1 MEIRVGKFLKEINST
16 KQIDVSGSTT
26 PGFTNIEVKIKEPCS
41 ILSPV
46 IIISNAV
53 YDPEW
58 NYCYIYLWK
67 RFYFMHDATIQPGQ
81 RWEVQLGVDVLATWK
96 SYILNATAYV
106 ARSASNWSNY
116 IPDSTWSHN
125 SNILHSS
132 QEIDVGLGTDTMPGG
147 VYLLFTTSGEGG
159 SVAGV
164 PSQSVYAVSTG
175 TLVSFMQKIFSNNM
189 YQDITAGLQDPD
201 QQILAK
207 LSFNPFQ
214 YVTRCIW
221 FPLTMNDFTGDT
233 STVKFGWW
241 DSQIGATYL
250 TSFFKKLTFS
260 FTLGSYNSWKDRA
273 PDWTQNE
280 LYVPGF
286 PAMQLPCNVQ
296 GQNLTGT
303 IYIDYATGDA
313 SLKIMSGSNLVQMSS
328 GKIGCDVQLS
338 SLYKDYVQSFSTAGG
353 AITTGIKSA
362 VGGIGGLISGV
373 RDVLTGNGTLRDI
386 ISNVGK
392 VADSAVKGA
401 QAGMAPTMSTLGA
414 NGSRAL
420 IYNEHKAILTTT
432 TFGQLSDNHERLG
445 GMCCQTLQLSTLSG
459 YTEVVN
465 PKIDAPCSSG
475 ETSMINAFMSG
486 GFYIE

>member
-16 KQIDVSGSTT
+16 KRLDVSSGTT
-26 PGFTNIEVKIKEPCS
+26 PGFTNIEVQLKEPSS
-41 ILSPV
+41 ILSP
-46 IIISNAV
+46 IIRIEDSV

-58 NYCYIYLWK
+58 NYCYIYIWN
-67 RFYFMHDATIQPGQ
+67 RFYFLHDATIVPGGI
-81 RWEVQLGVDVLATWK
+81 WEVQLGVDVLATWK
-96 SYILNATAYV
+96 DYILDSTAYV

-125 SNILHSS
+125 SNILHVS
-132 QEIDVGLGTDTMPGG
+132 QNINVGLSTPGY
-147 VYLLFTTSGEGG
+147 YLLFTTSYEGG
-159 SVAGV
+159 TVSGV
-164 PSQSVYAVSTG
+164 PAQSVYVVGTSTLQQLC
-175 TLVSFMQKIFSNNM
+175 TQVFSNNFYDSIM
-189 YQDITAGLQDPD
+189 SSVTDPD
-201 QQILAK
+201 LYLSSK

-214 YVTRCIW
+214 YVNKCMW
-221 FPLTMNDFTGDT
+221 FPIDYQDFAGLEPV
-233 STVKFGWW
+233 SIKLGWW
-241 DSQIGATYL
+241 DSGVNAKQL
-250 TSFFKKLTFS
+250 TGFYKTNTFS

-296 GQNLTGT
+296 GQTLTGT
-303 IYIDYATGDA
+303 IHIDYATGEG
-313 SLKIMSGSNLVQMSS
+313 SLKIMSGNNLVQMAS

-338 SLYKDYVQSFSTAGG
+338 SLYRDYVQSFSTAGG

-362 VGGIGGLISGV
+362 IGGIGGLLSGIKEV
-373 RDVLTGNGTLRDI
+373 FTGDTTLRDLL
-386 ISNVGK
+386 SNAGTI
-392 VADSAVKGA
+392 ADSAVKGA

-414 NGSRAL
+414 NGSKAL
-420 IYNEHKAILTTT
+420 IYNEPVAILTTT
-432 TFGQLSDNHERLG
+432 TFGQLADNHEHLG

-465 PKIDAPCSSG
+465 PKVDAPCTSG
-475 ETSMINAFMSG
+475 ESTMINSFLSG